1 MKGDRDR
8 GRRRQAFDHKSLG
21 EQKRER
27 TCQASPA
34 LVLESMNR
42 VLDRALVGDCGAQA
56 GQGAQANATPALR
69 GELDLRPTPPA
80 ERLLEAPDAPTAPIA
95 KPRAD
100 GEAAAASR
108 WEQQVGETREHGALR
123 LPARVK
129 PAFTVRLD
137 HLIRI

>member
-21 EQKRER
+21 EQKRKW

-56 GQGAQANATPALR
+56 GQGAQADATPAVAA
-69 GELDLRPTPPA
+69 GGFDLRPTAPA
-80 ERLLEAPDAPTAPIA
+80 ERVLEAPDASMTPLA

-108 WEQQVGETREHGALR
+108 WQQEVGETAEHGVSR
-123 LPARVK
+123 LPAASSPPLHSAQISR
-129 PAFTVRLD
+129 
-137 HLIRI
+137 